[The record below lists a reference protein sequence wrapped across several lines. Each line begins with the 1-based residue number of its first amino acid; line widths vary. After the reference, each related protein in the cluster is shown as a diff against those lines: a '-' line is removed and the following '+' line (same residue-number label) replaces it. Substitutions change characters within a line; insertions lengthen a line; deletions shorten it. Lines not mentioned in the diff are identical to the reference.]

1 MNSFLVAPAPPQN
14 RGTQPTK
21 PQGKEDCNMIQAF
34 FNTAVKVIFDII
46 LMAVIVYGVV
56 AACLG
61 SQVYD
66 IIRYMGG

>member
-1 MNSFLVAPAPPQN
+1 
-14 RGTQPTK
+14 
-21 PQGKEDCNMIQAF
+21 MIQAF

-56 AACLG
+56 AACMG

-66 IIRYMGG
+66 IIRYMGGN